1 MSARIPYGVSPSTM
15 ATIRMT
21 MPYRLSMRLLK
32 KSAWS
37 TSLSRNLI
45 YATPRM
51 AEKMTTAMVEV
62 DRAPARS
69 AKGFV
74 GMNER
79 ISCGSVRLAA
89 SLCWEASDESSAAS
103 GVAASRKP
111 ACAKMCIRDR
121 CIKFPRHGDVNVVDH
136 VSFVVRP
143 RQTMGLVGE
152 SGCGKSI
159 TSLTIM
165 GLLDPKAKVSGE
177 ILYDGQN
184 LLNMDQ
190 KQMNALRGREIA
202 MIYQDALS

>member
-32 KSAWS
+32 KSACS
-37 TSLSRNLI
+37 TSLSRNLR
-45 YATPRM
+45 YATPRI

-103 GVAASRKP
+103 GVAGIEEA
-111 ACAKMCIRDR
+111 ACASPVRTVAPQPSTAANGHR
-121 CIKFPRHGDVNVVDH
+121 AQQHGQHREAMRPKCSVTSARVNA
-136 VSFVVRP
+136 P
-143 RQTMGLVGE
+143 TMATNT
-152 SGCGKSI
+152 SGMTSI
-159 TSLTIM
+159 FNKPI
-165 GLLDPKAKVSGE
+165 
-177 ILYDGQN
+177 
-184 LLNMDQ
+184 
-190 KQMNALRGREIA
+190 
-202 MIYQDALS
+202 

>member
-1 MSARIPYGVSPSTM
+1 M

-21 MPYRLSMRLLK
+21 MPYRLSMKLLK

-111 ACAKMCIRDR
+111 ACASPVRTVAPQPSTAATVTVPSSTANTAKAMRPKCSVTSAR
-121 CIKFPRHGDVNVVDH
+121 VNA
-136 VSFVVRP
+136 P
-143 RQTMGLVGE
+143 TMATNT
-152 SGCGKSI
+152 SGMTSI
-159 TSLTIM
+159 FNKPI
-165 GLLDPKAKVSGE
+165 
-177 ILYDGQN
+177 
-184 LLNMDQ
+184 
-190 KQMNALRGREIA
+190 
-202 MIYQDALS
+202 